1 VTEQLDLLP
10 PIDGRNPKCRMCDLH
25 KGQSNV
31 CVWGVGPTKAKIMIV
46 GEAPSEREAQAGR
59 PFGGRSGQLL
69 LEELRKAGIA
79 SDEVYF
85 THAVKCRPP
94 DNRPPKTKEQ
104 KTCKPYLEAELASI
118 KPKYVLTLGN
128 PATKAVF
135 KRAKITEVHGQIL
148 STDEG
153 IVGMPMFSPSYLLR
167 DVTKLPI
174 FRADLRRFVD
184 MTRGTKQKVSVDWG
198 LITPGTIDEFL
209 AQLRRS
215 KYFSFDIET
224 DRLFPH
230 HKRKGKI
237 TCISFCVDS
246 TYKAW
251 VLPLNMPGSPWSGY
265 DRQKEILESIRSVAR
280 GKKGVGQFAKFD
292 NLWLTEKYG
301 IKFHLDFD
309 TGLAHHT
316 LDENLNHDLKG
327 NATYYLNAPHY
338 DLSTKEKQ
346 GHVEPMKLYRYG
358 AYDAYY
364 TLKLKDVF
372 LPMLEKDPLVKRLFY
387 RLVMRAARAFHY
399 VDGNGLFINRKRFD
413 ESEAKVR
420 AELTEVRKKLDDMV
434 MAVRRK
440 KKGPIRKPNWN
451 APAQV
456 AEVLFGDFG
465 LEPVEFTPTGAPST
479 AEATLVAIKDQH
491 PVANL
496 LVRYRELEKFLGTY
510 IEGWKEF
517 MYGDRVFF
525 STKLHGTVTGRY
537 SSRLH
542 QTPRDGTIRNV
553 VDAPPGWTFVQGDF
567 SQAEL
572 RVAAI
577 AAREPELIK
586 CFNDGID
593 VHWRTLLHVVL
604 AGGGGEYV
612 QPVRDTAKKLS
623 GKTLPLPIAVEW
635 LLKAGHE
642 KCIEIWKGWKEGR
655 KKAKGINFG
664 FVYGMREEK
673 FIEYAKLK
681 YGFEPTMEEAETI
694 RTAYFSLYRGLAP
707 WHERQKKL
715 VAVDGHVRALSGRL
729 RRLPGIN
736 SKDRS
741 VRSECERQ
749 AINSPI
755 QGFIGDLKAMALV
768 ELVEKLD
775 RDDARVVG
783 EVHDSILFWVRTE
796 VLEPQLRKIAKIMA
810 HPELIDEFNIRLPV
824 AIETEL
830 EVGPWGAGKKWT
842 AAA

>member
-1 VTEQLDLLP
+1 MSQQ
-10 PIDGRNPKCRMCDLH
+10 IDAFPALVERNPNCRLCDLH
-25 KGQSNV
+25 KGNSHV
-31 CVWGVGPTKAKIMIV
+31 CVWGMGPPRAKIMIV
-46 GEAPSEREAQAGR
+46 GEAPGQEEARSGK
-59 PFGGRSGQLL
+59 PFQGRSGQLL
-69 LEELRKAGIA
+69 REELRKAGIND
-79 SDEVYF
+79 DEVYI
-85 THAVKCRPP
+85 TNAVKCRPP
-94 DNRPPKTKEQ
+94 DNRTPKGKEQ
-104 KTCKPYLEAELASI
+104 KTCKPYLEAEIASVR
-118 KPKYVLTLGN
+118 PKYIITLGN

-135 KRAKITEVHGQIL
+135 KKAKITEVHGQIL
-148 STDEG
+148 SSDLG
-153 IVGMPMFSPSYLLR
+153 PVGMPMFHPAYLLR

-174 FRADLRRFVD
+174 FRADLQRFVA
-184 MTRGTKQKVSVDWG
+184 MTKGVKQKVSIEWG
-198 LITPGTIDEFL
+198 LITPGNIDEFL
-209 AQLRRS
+209 AELRRS
-215 KYFSFDIET
+215 NYFSFDIET
-224 DRLFPH
+224 NGLFPH
-230 HKRKGKI
+230 NPRKGKL

-246 TYKAW
+246 TYKSW
-251 VLPLNMPGSPWSGY
+251 VLPLNMPGSPWTGY
-265 DRQKEILESIRSVAR
+265 ERQREVLESIRDVSR

-292 NLWLTEKYG
+292 NLWLYCKYG
-301 IKFHLDFD
+301 VKFPLFFD

-316 LDENLNHDLKG
+316 IDENLNHDLKG
-327 NATYYLNAPHY
+327 NATFYLNAPHY

-372 LPMLEKDPLVKRLFY
+372 KPMVEKDPLVSRLFY

-399 VDGNGLFINRKRFD
+399 VDGNGLWLNREKFAA
-413 ESEAKVR
+413 SEAKVR
-420 AELTEVRKKLDDMV
+420 AELIEVRKKLDDMV
-434 MAVRRK
+434 MAVRKK

-465 LEPVEFTPTGAPST
+465 LEPVAFTPTGAPST
-479 AEATLVAIKDQH
+479 AEETLVAIKDQH
-491 PVANL
+491 PVADL

-517 MYGDRVFF
+517 IVGNRVYF

-553 VDAPPGWTFVQGDF
+553 IEAPPGWTFVQGDF

-593 VHWRTLLHVVL
+593 VHWRTLLEVVL
-604 AGGGGEYV
+604 RGGGGEYV

-623 GKTLPLPIAVEW
+623 GKTLPLAVAVEW

-673 FIEYAKLK
+673 FIEYAKTK
-681 YGFEPTMEEAETI
+681 YGFEPTLEEAETI
-694 RTAYFSLYRGLAP
+694 RSAYFSLYRGLAP

-715 VAVDGHVRALSGRL
+715 VAVDGQVRALSGRL
-729 RRLPGIN
+729 RRLPGIHA
-736 SKDRS
+736 KDRS

-775 RDDARVVG
+775 RADARVVG
-783 EVHDSILFWVRTE
+783 EVHDSILFEVRTE
-796 VLEPQLRKIAKIMA
+796 VLEPQLKKIAKIMA
-810 HPELIDEFNIRLPV
+810 NPELVKEFNIRLPV
-824 AIETEL
+824 EIETEL
-830 EVGPWGAGKKWT
+830 EVGPWGAGKKWVP
-842 AAA
+842 A